1 MLMFSLTVDADN
13 ACGKKLREESSYA
26 SFVEKLAGY
35 FLVQP
40 LNARWT
46 QKPTSKSERRGARAD
61 SLIQGSFSLSFVVR
75 MNSDRL

>member
-40 LNARWT
+40 LNAR
-46 QKPTSKSERRGARAD
+46 
-61 SLIQGSFSLSFVVR
+61 
-75 MNSDRL
+75 